1 MYNKKKQQSLLT
13 INVPV
18 EYHYT
23 QGNYQEAK
31 KEKQALVT
39 KINDD
44 NRKPFLPIQNFT
56 YR

>member
-23 QGNYQEAK
+23 RGNYQEAR

-39 KINDD
+39 RINDD
-44 NRKPFLPIQNFT
+44 NLKPSLPIKNFP
-56 YR
+56 

>member
-23 QGNYQEAK
+23 QGNYQEAT
-31 KEKQALVT
+31 KEKQHLVT
-39 KINDD
+39 I
-44 NRKPFLPIQNFT
+44 
-56 YR
+56 